1 MKTAEEILFKY
12 TGWLGNAKMVHYDDA
27 LQAMEEFA
35 SQFEQSSSE
44 GEDQRKLWEEVEQ
57 HIIWHY
63 QEFDIEELQTKF
75 KISRRLSP
83 PKSEQP
89 QEGGQWISVKE
100 RLPLTDEYVL
110 ITDGIE
116 VWVGNYER
124 SGYRGRSQ
132 WGQAYIGCSMVDVTE
147 ITHWQPLP
155 KPENK

>member
-100 RLPLTDEYVL
+100 RLPDSKTRVLLFGRLAEHHESQTNTEYTGVYDEVSDMWYCLGHIV
-110 ITDGIE
+110 
-116 VWVGNYER
+116 VN
-124 SGYRGRSQ
+124 
-132 WGQAYIGCSMVDVTE
+132 VT
-147 ITHWQPLP
+147 
-155 KPENK
+155 